1 MASTAKLI
9 RLDFEVF
16 GKVQGNTIIN
26 FEIVIG
32 KKLIFNCNFRCFLSK
47 GEFEFFCMKLN
58 STTCLAQISSSEH

>member
-26 FEIVIG
+26 FEIVIC
-32 KKLIFNCNFRCFLSK
+32 KRLIFNRNFRCFLSK

-58 STTCLAQISSSEH
+58 STSFHAQISSSVH